1 MRKIKTRIKP
11 HIAEALGLDVNPS
24 GQYRVSEEL
33 YNKSVQLKAEEKI
46 KKVTTVTKQNEYFT
60 EGDGMPSAWNS
71 DEGKFYTIQEYC
83 GRYNIDFTSVSSYK
97 LVSHNAG
104 HMVYNIAMRA
114 IHTQGEI
121 NAFEELEKALKEV
134 GNNVSY
140 KQKEVGN
147 NVNRIGV
154 CTIADV
160 HFGAMV
166 HKGKINPA
174 YSPEIVCRYFEQAAH
189 RVNRLGF
196 DLVHVHLLGD
206 LIESFTGLMH
216 LNQWKELDIWGVKAV
231 KMFVE
236 TIKRHFLDLVPNIGS
251 IKIVGGNHDRVT
263 SNKKEDVGAGVA
275 DLTAW
280 GLELIGYDV
289 EFSPDVLTHT
299 VEDITYILNHGHH
312 YLTKKLT
319 TKEICWTYGVKG
331 NFNFVCEGHLH
342 SRIEK
347 MTANRVQRID
357 RVQDD
362 SNDSRRMIFPSFFTG
377 NTYSENGGWSTTP
390 GFVVTESNG
399 NKKPI
404 VYDFPL

>member
-1 MRKIKTRIKP
+1 
-11 HIAEALGLDVNPS
+11 
-24 GQYRVSEEL
+24 
-33 YNKSVQLKAEEKI
+33 
-46 KKVTTVTKQNEYFT
+46 
-60 EGDGMPSAWNS
+60 
-71 DEGKFYTIQEYC
+71 
-83 GRYNIDFTSVSSYK
+83 
-97 LVSHNAG
+97 
-104 HMVYNIAMRA
+104 MVYNIAMRA
-114 IHTQGEI
+114 IHTQDEI
-121 NAFEELEKALKEV
+121 DAFKELEKALKEV
-134 GNNVSY
+134 GKNVSY
-140 KQKEVGN
+140 KQKEVGK

-174 YSPEIVCRYFEQAAH
+174 YSPEIVCRYFEQAAE

-196 DLVHVHLLGD
+196 DVVHVHLLGD

-236 TIKRHFLDLVPNIGS
+236 TIKRHFLDLVPNICS

-263 SNKKEDVGAGVA
+263 SNKVEDTGAGVA
-275 DLTAW
+275 DLVAW

-362 SNDSRRMIFPSFFTG
+362 SNDSRRMVFPSFFTG
-377 NTYSENGGWSTTP
+377 NTYSENLGYSTTP

>member
-1 MRKIKTRIKP
+1 MMNNTTNFQKIRAAEKAGKIK
-11 HIAEALGLDVNPS
+11 
-24 GQYRVSEEL
+24 
-33 YNKSVQLKAEEKI
+33 
-46 KKVTTVTKQNEYFT
+46 TVTKQNEYFSDV
-60 EGDGMPSAWNS
+60 DGMPSAWNR
-71 DEGKFYTIQEYC
+71 DTGKFYDIDEYC
-83 GRYNIDFTSVSSYK
+83 VKYGLNPETVSFSK
-97 LVSHNAG
+97 LCAHNSG
-104 HMVYNIAMRA
+104 HMVYNIDFKPVR
-114 IHTQGEI
+114 TQDEI
-121 NAFEELEKALKEV
+121 DAFEELEKALKEV
-134 GNNVSY
+134 GKNVSY
-140 KQKEVGN
+140 KQKEVPK

-174 YSPEIVCRYFEQAAH
+174 YSPEIVCRYFEQVAE

-196 DLVHVHLLGD
+196 DIVHVHLLGD

-236 TIKRHFLDLVPNIGS
+236 TFKTHFLDLVINIGS

-263 SNKKEDVGAGVA
+263 SNKNEDVGAGVA

-377 NTYSENGGWSTTP
+377 NTYSEHGGWSTTP

>member
-1 MRKIKTRIKP
+1 MKDHQAK
-11 HIAEALGLDVNPS
+11 ELGLAVNPS
-24 GQYRVSEEL
+24 GQYCINVDL
-33 YNKSVQLKAEEKI
+33 YNKLVEIRKSEVK
-46 KKVTTVTKQNEYFT
+46 TVTKQNEYFS
-60 EGDGMPSAWNS
+60 EVDGMPSAWNS
-71 DEGKFYTIQEYC
+71 DEGKFYTIEEYC
-83 GRYNIDFTSVSSYK
+83 GRYNIDFTSVSSFK

-114 IHTQGEI
+114 IHTQDEI
-121 NAFEELEKALKEV
+121 NTFEELEKALKEV
-134 GNNVSY
+134 G
-140 KQKEVGN
+140 K

-174 YSPEIVCRYFEQAAH
+174 YSPEIVCRYFEQAAQ

-196 DLVHVHLLGD
+196 DVVHVHFLGD

-275 DLTAW
+275 DLVAW

-312 YLTKKLT
+312 YLTKK
-319 TKEICWTYGVKG
+319 EICLTYGVKG

-342 SRIEK
+342 SRMEK

-362 SNDSRRMIFPSFFTG
+362 SNDSRRMVFPSFFTG
-377 NTYSENGGWSTTP
+377 NTYSEHGGWSTTP
-390 GFVVTESNG
+390 GFVITESNG
-399 NKKPI
+399 NKKPL
-404 VYDFPL
+404 VYDIPF